1 MKSILVI
8 YHSQQYGNTKILASA
23 LADGVRDAGDK
34 VLMINTNERRVTPEE
49 FITADAVAIGT
60 PDYYSYPAGT
70 IKTFFDDLY
79 LWDKAGEP
87 VKGKPAVLFMTH
99 GGGGRAKQ
107 PFEGFADRFFQR
119 MDETVSS
126 GRPVADEAKKLC
138 FNLGKELVRKLR
150 AAAHV

>member
-1 MKSILVI
+1 
-8 YHSQQYGNTKILASA
+8 
-23 LADGVRDAGDK
+23 
-34 VLMINTNERRVTPEE
+34 MINTNERRVSPED
-49 FITADAVAIGT
+49 FIVADAAAIGT

-79 LWDKAGEP
+79 LWDKEGKS

-119 MDETVSS
+119 LGETVSS
-126 GRPVADEAKKLC
+126 GRPVSDEAKNRC
-138 FNLGKELVRKLR
+138 FNLGKELLLKLSGS
-150 AAAHV
+150 